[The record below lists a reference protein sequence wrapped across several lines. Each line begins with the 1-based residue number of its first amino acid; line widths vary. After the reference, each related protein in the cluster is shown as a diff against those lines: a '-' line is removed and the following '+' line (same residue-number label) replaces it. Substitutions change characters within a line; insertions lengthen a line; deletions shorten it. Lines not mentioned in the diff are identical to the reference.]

1 MPSDCCSEKKR
12 DEMRLFV
19 RQKAENFKKMLE
31 PFCKTPEHK
40 EFLTKYDASQ
50 VEELV
55 MQYLSPLY
63 ATGTL
68 VIAKDTIVSQL
79 EISDTEVSEK
89 VGRYLECFCECLLT

>member
-1 MPSDCCSEKKR
+1 MSSDCCSEKKR

-50 VEELV
+50 VCSI
-55 MQYLSPLY
+55 YLPYMRL
-63 ATGTL
+63 
-68 VIAKDTIVSQL
+68 
-79 EISDTEVSEK
+79 
-89 VGRYLECFCECLLT
+89 GRS